1 MNFSG
6 CNMTASAQEVGGRM
20 NGLLL
25 SKDGRTQP
33 KAVNPTRS
41 KTHGIQHT
49 VVQHHGIDDILY
61 MHPVSYTSIIVF
73 NMCFPTG
80 GAGCFLQH

>member
-1 MNFSG
+1 MSLQILELKLFWRALEDEFLWMQHDRLGPRSR
-6 CNMTASAQEVGGRM
+6 GRM

-41 KTHGIQHT
+41 KHMAYS
-49 VVQHHGIDDILY
+49 IL
-61 MHPVSYTSIIVF
+61 
-73 NMCFPTG
+73 
-80 GAGCFLQH
+80 